1 MIRLIG
7 SSYIDI
13 NNNTGVSMSLGITPS
28 PEMEKEELKVID
40 TFIKTYVKKLQEYES
55 FNHSKAKE
63 VTKLLKE
70 NLEPFERK
78 DTKKLLNYGEPL
90 TAQQKRDLEI
100 NTRLKVNNG
109 FLNFIN
115 IEAIDKTDL
124 FAFIT
129 EAEFYA
135 RARAWSEREINRAK
149 KFKSTLR
156 LTVDKESCPNSI
168 SEDGTYTTKNAPLL
182 PLPTCGNKCMCMYF
196 TEVSF

>member
-1 MIRLIG
+1 
-7 SSYIDI
+7 
-13 NNNTGVSMSLGITPS
+13 MSLEITPNL
-28 PEMEKEELKVID
+28 EMEKEELKVID
-40 TFIKTYVKKLQEYES
+40 TFIKTYVNKLLDCQS

-63 VTKLLKE
+63 ITNLLKV
-70 NLEPFERK
+70 NLELFDRK

-90 TAQQKRDLEI
+90 TAQQKRDLGI

-115 IEAIDKTDL
+115 IESIDKTDL
-124 FAFIT
+124 FGFIT

-149 KFKSTLR
+149 KLKSTLR
-156 LTVDKESCPNSI
+156 LNIDKESCPNSI
-168 SEDGTYTTKNAPLL
+168 NENGIYTVKNAPLL
-182 PLPTCGNKCMCMYF
+182 PLPTCGNKCLCTYF

>member
-1 MIRLIG
+1 
-7 SSYIDI
+7 
-13 NNNTGVSMSLGITPS
+13 
-28 PEMEKEELKVID
+28 
-40 TFIKTYVKKLQEYES
+40 
-55 FNHSKAKE
+55 
-63 VTKLLKE
+63 LLKD

-109 FLNFIN
+109 FLSFIN
-115 IEAIDKTDL
+115 TEAIDKTDL

-156 LTVDKESCPNSI
+156 LTIDKESCPNSI
-168 SEDGTYTTKNAPLL
+168 RENGTYTTKSALL
-182 PLPTCGNKCMCMYF
+182 LLLSTCGNKCMYVF
-196 TEVSF
+196 YRG